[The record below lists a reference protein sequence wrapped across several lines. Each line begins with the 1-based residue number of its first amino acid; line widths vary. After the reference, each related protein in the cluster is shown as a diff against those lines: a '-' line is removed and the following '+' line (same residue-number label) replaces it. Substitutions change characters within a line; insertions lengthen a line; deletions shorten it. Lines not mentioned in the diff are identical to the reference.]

1 MKYSK
6 RLILI
11 KYSRI
16 FGLSAFIISC
26 IAIMAFICNK
36 WIEAFSLLVSFFTL
50 RYKFDKTYHC
60 SSTGLCTFI
69 SISIFWLAIPIS
81 LRVEYS
87 FLCGIIIS
95 FIICLICYLV
105 QCMVDNSNL
114 LKEKDKQIEY
124 LCKELNKYANI
135 DLYSMNEEELRNYAR
150 SKGLS
155 EVIIDTLILKILH
168 NYRWI
173 DIMNERNYSK
183 TAIRYHKKQII
194 EKLSITL

>member
-6 RLILI
+6 KLILI

-36 WIEAFSLLVSFFTL
+36 WIEAFSLLVSFFAL

-95 FIICLICYLV
+95 FIICLICYLA

-124 LCKELNKYANI
+124 LCKELNKYV
-135 DLYSMNEEELRNYAR
+135 
-150 SKGLS
+150 K
-155 EVIIDTLILKILH
+155 
-168 NYRWI
+168 
-173 DIMNERNYSK
+173 
-183 TAIRYHKKQII
+183 
-194 EKLSITL
+194 